1 LANGRKPHTS
11 LATRSLLGRSAAM
24 EEAEIPL
31 DPPDGIKDPVHRA
44 QLWDRHASPISFL
57 ILGSLLAAA
66 VTGNFGGQPSPRVDA
81 DFGVAR
87 LSVLTP
93 TVIRNGEFFETA
105 IDIRADEPL
114 SDATL
119 AVEAGLWRD
128 MTINTM
134 IPAAAEEEYKDGE
147 YRFAYGP
154 LEAGETLSVKIDG
167 QINPP
172 LFAGNEGVIAV
183 YDGERLLGRRVFRI
197 KVLP

>member
-1 LANGRKPHTS
+1 
-11 LATRSLLGRSAAM
+11 M
-24 EEAEIPL
+24 EEAAIPL
-31 DPPDGIKDPVHRA
+31 GPPDGIKEPVQRA
-44 QLWDRHASPISFL
+44 QWWDRHASPISFL
-57 ILGSLLAAA
+57 ILGSLVAAA
-66 VTGNFGGQPSPRVDA
+66 VTGHFGGQPSPRVDA
-81 DFGVAR
+81 DFGPAQ
-87 LSVLTP
+87 LSVMTP
-93 TVIRNGEFFETA
+93 AVIRNGEFFETA

-114 SDATL
+114 ADATL

-128 MTINTM
+128 MTINTT
-134 IPAAAEEEYKDGE
+134 IPAAAEEKYKDGE

-154 LEAGETLSVKIDG
+154 LEAGDTLSIKIDG